1 MLANVLQKLY
11 DGCGVGAAASIFLM
25 ALFVV
30 AGIVLRIFH
39 ITIPGGIEFSSFCL
53 VSASFLALAHTFR
66 HNVHIRISVLTQYL
80 SPRPRRVF
88 EMFALLVAGV
98 TSFWLT
104 FYAGMMAW
112 EAFIYNDRSEGMLP
126 IPLWIPQFLMTVGI
140 LMLGISVVEEF
151 VRMCRGHEPIYE
163 VLGRITQGTGDADDF
178 GADR

>member
-25 ALFVV
+25 GSFVV
-30 AGIVLRIFH
+30 AGIVLRIVH
-39 ITIPGGIEFSSFCL
+39 ITIPGAIEVPSFCL

-80 SPRPRRVF
+80 PPRPRRFF

-98 TSFWLT
+98 ASIWLT
-104 FYAGMMAW
+104 FYAGRMAW
-112 EAFIYNDRSEGMLP
+112 EAFIFNDRSEGMLP
-126 IPLWIPQFLMTVGI
+126 IPLWIPQLLMTMGI
-140 LMLGISVVEEF
+140 LMLSISVVEEF

-163 VLGRITQGTGDADDF
+163 VLGRITQNADDF

>member
-11 DGCGVGAAASIFLM
+11 DACGVGAAVSIFLM

-30 AGIVLRIFH
+30 AGVVLRTVGIG
-39 ITIPGGIEFSSFCL
+39 IPGAIEIPSFCL

-66 HNVHIRISVLTQYL
+66 HNVHIRISVLTQFL
-80 SPRPRRVF
+80 SPRPRRYF

-98 TSFWLT
+98 ASVWLT
-104 FYAGMMAW
+104 FYAGTMAW
-112 EAFIYNDRSEGMLP
+112 EAFIFNDRSEGMLP
-126 IPLWIPQFLMTVGI
+126 IPLWIPQLLMTVGI
-140 LMLGISVVEEF
+140 LMLGVSVIEEF

-163 VLGRITQGTGDADDF
+163 VLGRLAQDAEDF